1 MVLVFIIAVSLSMD
15 AFSLALAYGTLG
27 MSKNEKIMLSLIVG
41 VFHFFMPLLGILFG
55 KLIFNFIGFNSN
67 LLVAG
72 LLSFIGISM
81 VVSTFKE
88 NETIKKMKIPDFFLF
103 ALAVSID
110 SFSVGITLLD
120 MDVNPILAPLTF
132 AVVSGLFTF
141 TGLYFGNKIE
151 KLLGKI
157 ATVIGGII
165 LTIIGI
171 SFGF

>member
-1 MVLVFIIAVSLSMD
+1 
-15 AFSLALAYGTLG
+15 
-27 MSKNEKIMLSLIVG
+27 
-41 VFHFFMPLLGILFG
+41 
-55 KLIFNFIGFNSN
+55 
-67 LLVAG
+67 
-72 LLSFIGISM
+72 M